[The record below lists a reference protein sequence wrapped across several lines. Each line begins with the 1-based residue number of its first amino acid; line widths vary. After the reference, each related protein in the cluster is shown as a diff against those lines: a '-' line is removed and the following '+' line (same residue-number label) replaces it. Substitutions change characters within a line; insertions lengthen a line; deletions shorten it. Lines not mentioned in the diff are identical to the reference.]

1 MKFKIKVYNLI
12 CILLFI
18 NHKSIK
24 MKKLV
29 NLFLV
34 FCMSFSYAQQ
44 RMYVGLH
51 YVTVKN
57 QDAQAHI
64 DSEKK
69 YFSKLH
75 KQAIDNGSKIGW
87 DMWRLENPRY
97 GEPHTTFVYAHLED
111 PEDLYNYSGGDEIFS
126 ESELAMARE
135 RWGERVVKSGSVM
148 TSYKGGFVPAANQD
162 PPKFVV
168 LDWMMVSPLDYYE
181 YEQTELKT
189 FLPLQKANKIVKGW
203 GLHKIVSPLNNN
215 TEAASYIVARFFDSM
230 PDIYNMMDQT
240 NPMSKTMKATYKNI
254 LSLRK
259 IKRSHV
265 LSLVLSER

>member
-1 MKFKIKVYNLI
+1 
-12 CILLFI
+12 
-18 NHKSIK
+18 
-24 MKKLV
+24 MKKLL

-34 FCMSFSYAQQ
+34 LCISFSYAQQ